1 MHINVYIYIIA
12 MLQIFLNIASMPNI
26 ATPRNNE
33 TVMQDVTSPSL
44 SVFLRCEPE
53 AHNK

>member
-1 MHINVYIYIIA
+1 
-12 MLQIFLNIASMPNI
+12 MPNI

-53 AHNK
+53 AHNKWYNSISSHNDYFSILSFATI